1 MSPSVMRS
9 RLLPDGVGRLEQVCF
24 SGRRRHTRWP
34 RDWSSDVCS
43 SDLWLYFTREVFDL
57 FYPSYGDTW
66 PTFNGAVGM
75 TYEQAGHSR
84 AGRGIQLPEG
94 EILTL
99 RDRLEHHYVTGMS
112 TIEITS
118 RHADRVVR
126 EFADR

>member
-66 PTFNGAVGM
+66 PTFNGAEIGRASCRERVRIWLVPAAVRRTQHGRQRGLRQ
-75 TYEQAGHSR
+75 TAAEQAARVTR
-84 AGRGIQLPEG
+84 ARSGRPRAPCTG
-94 EILTL
+94 E
-99 RDRLEHHYVTGMS
+99 
-112 TIEITS
+112 
-118 RHADRVVR
+118 
-126 EFADR
+126 